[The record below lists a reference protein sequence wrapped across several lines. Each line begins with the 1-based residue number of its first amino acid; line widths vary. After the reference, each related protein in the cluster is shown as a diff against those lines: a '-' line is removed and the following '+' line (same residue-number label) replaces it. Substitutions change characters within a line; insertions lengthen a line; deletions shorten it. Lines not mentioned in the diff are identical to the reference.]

1 MKTVSTLLAIALA
14 FVIYFFLHRP
24 IAYPAGVLI
33 ESEPAQSEIGP
44 SAEQIEHGDYKLK
57 PLARFSVDARIL
69 HRRVYRYD
77 RESKLAPVDL
87 ALGWREM
94 SDQAVL
100 DRLKI
105 SQSTRFYWY
114 QYQMPPPIPREQI
127 VSRSTNVHVI
137 PATPA
142 IASFCKSLRSGE
154 LVHLEGKLVEATGPE
169 INAWRSSLS
178 RTDSGNGACE
188 LMLVEDCSKLDAA
201 ESRNTKLARR

>member
-1 MKTVSTLLAIALA
+1 MKALSTLLAIALA
-14 FVIYFFLHRP
+14 FVVYFLLQRP
-24 IAYPAGVLI
+24 ITYPAGVLI
-33 ESEPAQSEIGP
+33 ESEPAQVEIAG
-44 SAEQIEHGDYKLK
+44 AEPIEHGDYKLK
-57 PLARFSVDARIL
+57 PLARFAVDARIL
-69 HRRVYRYD
+69 HRKVYRYD

-100 DRLKI
+100 DRLTI

-114 QYQMPPPIPREQI
+114 QYQLPPPIPRERI
-127 VSRSTNVHVI
+127 ILRSTNVHVI

-142 IASFCKSLRSGE
+142 VASFCKSLRKGE

-169 INAWRSSLS
+169 MNTWRSSLS

-188 LMLVEDCSKLDAA
+188 LMLVEDCSKLEPSDKKPTA
-201 ESRNTKLARR
+201 LVRR

>member
-1 MKTVSTLLAIALA
+1 MKTVSSLLAIALA
-14 FVIYFFLHRP
+14 FVVYFLLQRP
-24 IAYPAGVLI
+24 ITHPAGILVQ
-33 ESEPAQSEIGP
+33 SEPAQITISDGAP
-44 SAEQIEHGDYKLK
+44 IEHGDYKLK

-69 HRRVYRYD
+69 HRKVYRYD
-77 RESKLAPVDL
+77 RNSKLAPVDL

-100 DRLKI
+100 DRLNI
-105 SQSTRFYWY
+105 SQSMRFYWY
-114 QYQMPPPIPREQI
+114 QYQLPPPIPREHI

-142 IASFCKSLRSGE
+142 IASFCKSLRKGE

-169 INAWRSSLS
+169 MSIWRSSLS

-188 LMLVEDCSKLDAA
+188 LLLVEDCSKLDPSDKKSAA
-201 ESRNTKLARR
+201 LARR

>member
-1 MKTVSTLLAIALA
+1 MKTVSLFLAIALA
-14 FVIYFFLHRP
+14 FVIYFLLHRP
-24 IAYPAGVLI
+24 ITYPAGVLI
-33 ESEPAQSEIGP
+33 ESEPAQVEIA
-44 SAEQIEHGDYKLK
+44 SAAPIEYGDYKLK
-57 PLARFSVDARIL
+57 PLARFSVNARIL
-69 HRRVYRYD
+69 HRKVYRYD
-77 RESKLAPVDL
+77 REAKLAPVDL

-100 DRLKI
+100 DRLAI

-114 QYQMPPPIPREQI
+114 QYQLPPPIPREQI

-142 IASFCKSLRSGE
+142 IASFCKSLRKGE

-169 INAWRSSLS
+169 MNAWRSSLT

-188 LMLVEDCSKLDAA
+188 LMLVEDCSKLDRSEKKPTA
-201 ESRNTKLARR
+201 LARR

>member
-1 MKTVSTLLAIALA
+1 MKTVSTFLAIVLA
-14 FVIYFFLHRP
+14 FIAYFLLHRP
-24 IAYPAGVLI
+24 ITHPAGILI
-33 ESEPAQSEIGP
+33 ESEPAQMAIAGAQP
-44 SAEQIEHGDYKLK
+44 IEHGDYKLK
-57 PLARFSVDARIL
+57 PLARFSVNARIL
-69 HRRVYRYD
+69 HRKVYRYD

-100 DRLKI
+100 DRLNI

-114 QYQMPPPIPREQI
+114 QYHQPPPIPREQI

-142 IASFCKSLRSGE
+142 IASFCKSLRAGE

-169 INAWRSSLS
+169 INVWRSSLS

-188 LMLVEDCSKLDAA
+188 LMLVEDCAKLDPAA
-201 ESRNTKLARR
+201 KNPTALARR

>member
-1 MKTVSTLLAIALA
+1 MKTVSTLLAIVLA
-14 FVIYFFLHRP
+14 FIAYFFLNRP
-24 IAYPAGVLI
+24 ITYPGGVLI
-33 ESEPAQSEIGP
+33 ESEPAQIEIAG
-44 SAEQIEHGDYKLK
+44 AEPIEHGAYKLK

-69 HRRVYRYD
+69 HRKVYRYD

-94 SDQAVL
+94 SDQTVL

-114 QYQMPPPIPREQI
+114 QYQLPAPIPREQI

-142 IASFCKSLRSGE
+142 IASFCKSLRKGE

-169 INAWRSSLS
+169 MNPWRSSLS

-188 LMLVEDCSKLDAA
+188 LMLVEDCAKLDRLEKKPAA
-201 ESRNTKLARR
+201 LVRR